1 MCLGGLGR
9 FNWCWGVLEGGG
21 GIFVVSGRFD
31 VCFGRFRGC
40 WGHSGV
46 FWGCLDGGVERL
58 GAFYLFIYL
67 LHGLHIK

>member
-1 MCLGGLGR
+1 M
-9 FNWCWGVLEGGG
+9 
-21 GIFVVSGRFD
+21 VSDRFD